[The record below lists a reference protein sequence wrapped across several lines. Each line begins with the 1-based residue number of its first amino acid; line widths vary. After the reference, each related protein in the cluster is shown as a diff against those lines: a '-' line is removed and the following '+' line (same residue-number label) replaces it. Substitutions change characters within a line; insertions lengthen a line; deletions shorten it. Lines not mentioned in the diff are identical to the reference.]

1 MSLELSNGEILDF
14 LPRNDAKNRNV
25 KNSVNICR
33 LAEKFMSEY
42 NIQADLSI
50 TEQLLKKLYQVKNKS
65 EEWLRVARKFVLVN
79 SETQSEERK
88 GRNTCGRPS
97 LTISDN
103 PCKKVESSI
112 LKRNLAQVAA
122 SAEEQG
128 ISKEEMLRK
137 MMDKAKRSRD
147 WNKAALF
154 DTCSTT
160 SEISIEEITALLY
173 VANLSQRQ
181 YQMCRN
187 LLTRY
192 GVEAF
197 PPRNQVDDFK
207 NTLYP
212 HVTVERL
219 SASVSITDSYHSTIC
234 NIVSSES
241 LQRNCFQ
248 RKLNDIPNHA
258 NLVFMVKAGLDGS
271 GSHKKRHQLSGD
283 HLDDTISGSSENF
296 LRVFMTPMSIVCNV
310 DDASVVLWKNPLP
323 NSIFYTRPIQLFKAT
338 ETRSVI
344 EQIFP
349 NLQSS
354 MDSLEIPHQIEGLFH
369 KCSITTKVTM
379 IDGKMTDILQGDSG
393 AFCHYC
399 DIKRDNASDPLVLFE
414 YGAGGMHITKTIE
427 ECYRRWSLVQSGD
440 IGYNNPLRASQCHKP
455 LISKSGRFFAVL
467 HQELRSLDF
476 CLKIL
481 YHLVARQKIWSEAYS
496 FVKTEVANAK
506 ARVISHVRAS
516 CGGLLLDSPMTCG
529 GNTNAGPVAIRFLV
543 LKTEVPFQV

>member
-1 MSLELSNGEILDF
+1 
-14 LPRNDAKNRNV
+14 
-25 KNSVNICR
+25 
-33 LAEKFMSEY
+33 
-42 NIQADLSI
+42 
-50 TEQLLKKLYQVKNKS
+50 
-65 EEWLRVARKFVLVN
+65 
-79 SETQSEERK
+79 
-88 GRNTCGRPS
+88 
-97 LTISDN
+97 
-103 PCKKVESSI
+103 
-112 LKRNLAQVAA
+112 
-122 SAEEQG
+122 
-128 ISKEEMLRK
+128 
-137 MMDKAKRSRD
+137 
-147 WNKAALF
+147 
-154 DTCSTT
+154 
-160 SEISIEEITALLY
+160 
-173 VANLSQRQ
+173 
-181 YQMCRN
+181 MCRN

-197 PPRNQVDDFK
+197 PPRNQIDDFK

-219 SASVSITDSYHSTIC
+219 SASVSITDLYHSTLC

-241 LQRNCFQ
+241 LQS
-248 RKLNDIPNHA
+248 KLNDIANHA

-283 HLDDTISGSSENF
+283 QLDDTMSGSSENF
-296 LRVFMTPMSIVCNV
+296 LGVFMTPMSILCNV
-310 DDASVVLWKNPLP
+310 GDASVVLWKNPLP
-323 NSIFYTRPIQLFKAT
+323 NSIFYTRPIQLFKAK
-338 ETRSVI
+338 ETRSFI

-354 MDSLEIPHQIEGLFH
+354 MDSLEIPHQIEGLSH

-399 DIKRDNASDPLVLFE
+399 DIKRDAASDPLVLFE

-440 IGYNNPLRASQCHKP
+440 IGYNNPLRAGQCHKP
-455 LISKSGRFFAVL
+455 LMSKSGRFFAVL

-481 YHLVARQKIWSEAYS
+481 YHLVAGQKIWSETDS
-496 FVKTEVANAK
+496 SVKAEVASAK

-516 CGGLLLDSPMTCG
+516 CGGLLLDSPTTCG
-529 GNTNAGPVAIRFLV
+529 GNTNAGPVAKRFFGFENRVAISSLIEDAEDRENFSILLGMLNVCLSVVESVDVGKKVFVDRFKNHCYETMVHIVVHFPWVFITPSVHQMLAHSWQLFEMQDGGPIAIWSESGVEAWNKHVRNFRSGAGCRARQTSVQANINDIFVRMLITSAPIIAKIRQDLMTQRRQSSSV
-543 LKTEVPFQV
+543 ACMSNEEESLIQLMYE